1 MTSTVAQRDHHR
13 WGLVSLF
20 VGITVLVWGIPSF
33 GLGFLL
39 GIAGVLPAVAG
50 LRSETRDRWYACVGL
65 TLNTL
70 LLAWFA
76 WSVWV
81 NWVTYG
87 A

>member
-1 MTSTVAQRDHHR
+1 M
-13 WGLVSLF
+13 GLVSLF

-50 LRSETRDRWYACVGL
+50 LRSETRDRWYACVGS